1 MTTAAGLKAE
11 LATAENEVRSALAA
25 KIDGK
30 EDGPALEPLEA
41 KVQSIKSRLE
51 ARQKLDAME
60 KAAPAEVVGDGKV
73 EERSLKV
80 FQNTETRAKHN
91 GPIWQAANGQAVPV
105 LTKEHRFA
113 DFVGDGGAAQE
124 IGISGYLKSLALG
137 PSNDLERRVL
147 GEGTIGAGGAT
158 VPTPLAADTIDRM
171 RAQTV
176 SIQAG
181 ALTVPM
187 TSQTLRMARV
197 ITDPTG
203 GWRAENAAIAESD
216 PVFDQVTLTAKTWAV
231 RFQVSRE
238 LLEDGQNIDAA
249 CRNIL
254 AGAAAVAL
262 DQAILV
268 GAGTANE
275 PLGIR
280 GQSGIQAVSMG
291 TNGAVF
297 AGWAPVLNAVQ
308 SLETA
313 NSSVVSGMVM
323 HPRTAR
329 AINGL
334 VDSTGQP
341 LNAPPR
347 IAGVPQFSTVSMP
360 INETQGTSNN
370 ASSIILG
377 DFSQVMIGLR
387 TDLQIQVL
395 QERFAEVGQIGF
407 IAWMRADVALAR
419 PAALARIAGIT
430 P

>member
-1 MTTAAGLKAE
+1 MTTAASLKAE

-30 EDGPALEPLEA
+30 EDGPALEPIEA

-60 KAAPAEVVGDGKV
+60 KSAPAEVVTGGKT
-73 EERSLKV
+73 EERVLKV
-80 FQNTETRAKHN
+80 FQNTETRANHT

-105 LTKEHRFA
+105 LTREHRVA
-113 DFVGDGGAAQE
+113 DFVSGSSAAQE
-124 IGISGYLKSLALG
+124 VGISGYLKSLALG

-158 VPTPLAADTIDRM
+158 VPTPLAADIIDRM
-171 RAQTV
+171 RAMTV

-181 ALTVPM
+181 ALTIPM
-187 TSQTLRMARV
+187 TSQTLLMARV

-203 GWRAENAAIAESD
+203 GWRAENAAIVESD
-216 PVFDQVTLTAKTWAV
+216 PVFDTVTLTAKTWAV

-254 AGAAAVAL
+254 AQSAAVAL

-291 TNGAVF
+291 VNGAAF
-297 AGWAPVLNAVQ
+297 TGWAPVLNAVQ

-313 NSSVVSGMVM
+313 NSTAVTAMVM

-334 VDSTGQP
+334 VDTTNQP

-347 IAGVPQFSTVSMP
+347 IAGVPQLTTVSMP
-360 INETQGTSNN
+360 ITETQGTSNN
-370 ASSIILG
+370 ASSIITG

-419 PAALARIAGIT
+419 PAALARIQGIT